1 MSLKTIRA
9 KICRNAGSATLSVL
23 NRHTKRKSKMKTLP
37 RLLILFACCS
47 ALSLSATAQEKNET
61 SGKEVYTGTIVNM
74 SGRAV
79 STGFT
84 LTITGRTTNEEA
96 QKYLS
101 ILASEGQ
108 DALLKSLSKNKLGF
122 IAATGQTGRSL
133 LVVRDAQVQG
143 KRRII
148 AVFERWIRMGEA
160 RSGYRSLDYPFAI
173 IEIFFDE
180 KGRGSGTF
188 IGAAQVRI
196 ERDKKTEQMKLE
208 IENFGSFPA
217 KIMGVRQ
224 HGKK

>member
-1 MSLKTIRA
+1 
-9 KICRNAGSATLSVL
+9 
-23 NRHTKRKSKMKTLP
+23 MKTLP

-47 ALSLSATAQEKNET
+47 ALCLSAAAQEKKEA
-61 SGKEVYTGTIVNM
+61 SAKEVYTGTIVNM

-84 LTITGRTTNEEA
+84 LTVTGRTSDEEA
-96 QKYLS
+96 QQYLS

-108 DALLKSLSKNKLGF
+108 DALMKSLSKNKLGYV
-122 IAATGQTGRSL
+122 AATGQTGRTL
-133 LVVRDAQVQG
+133 LVVREAQVEG
-143 KRRII
+143 KRRIV

-173 IEIFFDE
+173 MEIFFDA
-180 KGRGSGTF
+180 KGNGSGTF

-196 ERDKKTEQMKLE
+196 VRDKKTEQLKLE
-208 IENFGSFPA
+208 IENFGSFPT